1 MSGNLKTFRI
11 ALVMFFI
18 LIGGGIVSAQ
28 TIKGNVKDSTG
39 EPIIGASIVITGT
52 SQGTITN
59 VDGNFTLPNVQENA
73 TIEVT

>member
-39 EPIIGASIVITGT
+39 EPIIGAT
-52 SQGTITN
+52 
-59 VDGNFTLPNVQENA
+59 VQEKGGK
-73 TIEVT
+73 VVL